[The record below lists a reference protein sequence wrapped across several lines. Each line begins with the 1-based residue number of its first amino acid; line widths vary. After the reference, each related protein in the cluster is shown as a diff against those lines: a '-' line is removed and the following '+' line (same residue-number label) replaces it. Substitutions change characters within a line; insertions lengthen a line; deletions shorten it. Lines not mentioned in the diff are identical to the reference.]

1 MTFGQKGNT
10 RLFNRYLKE
19 EEIKMKIT
27 VKRDLFTAALTTAM
41 GTVSKK
47 NTITNIEGFLI
58 ETTEDGKV
66 QISSYDM
73 TKGIRIKI
81 DAESIEREGKYII
94 NAQRLMQTVRSL
106 SEEDIE
112 IDVDSSYIC
121 TISSGRAS
129 FSMSSI
135 RGEDFPSFPEL
146 TTDKGFE
153 IDSEIL
159 AKMISKVTHSVA
171 EQSTRQ
177 MLCGAYL
184 KIKENTI
191 EMVSCNTFIL
201 SKCTAK
207 CDISSLTSSS
217 VIDLHLI
224 IPGHALGELSKIL
237 LDGEEKAKIYISKKH
252 AIVKTGSVI
261 FFTRTIESE
270 YIDYNRIIP
279 KENDIFVTIEKE
291 KLLDSLERANI
302 IADEKIKGSDMGFVR
317 IKAEDQIF
325 HINSTSVN
333 GKIKDEIECVH
344 EGEDIEMGFNCRYI
358 MNSVRVADGE
368 NIILSMK
375 TPTLA
380 ITIEPYE
387 KSEEFDY
394 LYIVLPIKLKD
405 ATAKNI

>member
-1 MTFGQKGNT
+1 
-10 RLFNRYLKE
+10 
-19 EEIKMKIT
+19 MKIT
-27 VKRDLFTAALTTAM
+27 VKRDVFTAALTTAM

-73 TKGIRIKI
+73 TKGIRLKI

-112 IDVDSSYIC
+112 IDVDSSYNC
-121 TISSGRAS
+121 TVSSGRAS
-129 FSMSSI
+129 FSMSCI

-146 TTDKGFE
+146 ITDKGFE
-153 IDSEIL
+153 IDSCVL
-159 AKMISKVTHSVA
+159 AKMIGKVSHSVA

-184 KIKENTI
+184 KIKDDVL

-207 CDISSLTSSS
+207 CEINSLTGAASL
-217 VIDLHLI
+217 DLHLI

-237 LDGEEKAKIYISKKH
+237 LDGDDEKAEIYVSRKH
-252 AIVKTGSVI
+252 AIVRKGSLI

-279 KENDIFVTIEKE
+279 KENDIFVTIDKE

-344 EGEDIEMGFNCRYI
+344 EGDDIEMGFNCRYI

-380 ITIEPYE
+380 ITIEPFE

-405 ATAKNI
+405 KTAQNN